1 MLVVCKY
8 TKTYLRYLILIFE
21 SLLYNHIFSLET
33 VIINLQCFGNCIV
46 LNTKEI
52 LFLLYFQSAV

>member
-8 TKTYLRYLILIFE
+8 TNAYLRYLILIFE

-33 VIINLQCFGNCIV
+33 VIINLQCFDNSIV